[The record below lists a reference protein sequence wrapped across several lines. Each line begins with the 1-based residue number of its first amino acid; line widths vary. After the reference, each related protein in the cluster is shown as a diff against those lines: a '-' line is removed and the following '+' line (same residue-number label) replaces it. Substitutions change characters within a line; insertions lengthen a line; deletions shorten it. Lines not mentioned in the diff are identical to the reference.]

1 MSDVAT
7 VISKLF
13 VGTGGEAGAS
23 CSRAFQ
29 PKSKGAH
36 PLFAETAPLA
46 RLREELRS
54 NNEQVCDIE
63 RPEHL
68 EEPEVAEC
76 QTDPKEFCAS
86 SGRPRH
92 KSLDDDATGPAEEET
107 ASLEVA
113 SPAGE
118 VARHGEATLA
128 ASPSNADG
136 VAGVSATGE
145 VEVVS
150 GMGAEVTTDVSLA
163 PTRQSLNMVAQAGTG
178 DGGAFSQVQAG
189 AVTQTDDGRQHSLQS
204 EVVVSVD
211 KGSVEVSARVSV
223 SDQATDNASDKSV
236 VQSGQPAVFE
246 GTRTVG
252 ADAAT
257 VVVKEQTGEVADA
270 QAKASGLNAE
280 VTDTPV
286 AATGEAAARPQGQTR
301 SEVQIASEG
310 PKESGL
316 DKAAI
321 ASRGSQT
328 PERTSDD
335 MPREDGQ
342 TSSQQDHRTA
352 SQGGVQVVATPEQDK
367 QAFVPGFKN
376 LVQPQA
382 ELTAAVENQTADA
395 SARPSA
401 QTPGSA
407 SLGAATTTKSPVQDV
422 GEQILSSV
430 HASLARAD
438 KQVQIR
444 LDPPELGSV
453 LVRLSEQGDQIRG
466 FLEVSRDETRREIEQ
481 ALPQVLK
488 GLQDAGV
495 QVRRLEVV
503 VSDQPDRG
511 VGREQSQQDA
521 WTQQQQ
527 QHSDQQGYRPQS
539 TSVMNWPAQ
548 TGFPQDPTG
557 RDRLQAQ
564 GVQDRIDMLV

>member
-13 VGTGGEAGAS
+13 VGASGEAGGS
-23 CSRAFQ
+23 CSNAFQ

-46 RLREELRS
+46 RLREEIRS
-54 NNEQVCDIE
+54 NKEQASGID
-63 RPEHL
+63 RPECP
-68 EEPEVAEC
+68 EKPEVAEH
-76 QTDPKEFCAS
+76 QTDPKEFLAS
-86 SGRPRH
+86 GERPRR
-92 KSLDDDATGPAEEET
+92 KSSDDGATRPAEEQT
-107 ASLEVA
+107 APPEVA
-113 SPAGE
+113 LPAGE
-118 VARHGEATLA
+118 VVRQTGATFA
-128 ASPSNADG
+128 TSPSDAGG
-136 VAGVSATGE
+136 VPGVSATGE

-150 GMGAEVTTDVSLA
+150 GTGAEVTTDVSLA
-163 PTRQSLNMVAQAGTG
+163 ATRQSLNMVAQADVGEG
-178 DGGAFSQVQAG
+178 RAFSQVQAG
-189 AVTQTDDGRQHSLQS
+189 AVTQTDDGREHSLQS
-204 EVVVSVD
+204 EVVVSVA
-211 KGSVEVSARVSV
+211 KGSVEVSARVSI
-223 SDQATDNASDKSV
+223 SDQATDNASDNAG
-236 VQSGQPAVFE
+236 VQSGQPAGFE

-257 VVVKEQTGEVADA
+257 VVMKEQTGEGADA
-270 QAKASGLNAE
+270 QAKAAGSNAE

-286 AATGEAAARPQGQTR
+286 AATGEAAAKPQGQTR

-342 TSSQQDHRTA
+342 TSSQQDHRAA
-352 SQGGVQVVATPEQDK
+352 SQGGVHVVATPEQDK
-367 QAFVPGFKN
+367 QASIPGFKD
-376 LVQPQA
+376 LAQPQA

-395 SARPSA
+395 SARLSA

-407 SLGAATTTKSPVQDV
+407 SLGVATATKSPVQDV

-430 HASLARAD
+430 QASLARAD

-453 LVRLSEQGDQIRG
+453 LVRLSEQGGQIRG

-488 GLQDAGV
+488 GLQEAGV

-527 QHSDQQGYRPQS
+527 HSDQQGYRPQS

-548 TGFPQDPTG
+548 TGFPQNPTG
-557 RDRLQAQ
+557 RDRLQVQ